1 MTGVAVRSATAVDQ
15 DATLDLIEELFEPP
29 GVRPR
34 GYTPERAREGVRY
47 CTESSQAD
55 ILLAEVDGVIVGLA
69 TVYVD
74 FPSIRFGVRCYLQ
87 DLVVASTSRGEGIGR
102 LLLDAATDW
111 ARERGCSHLQL
122 DSGLGRKDAHRFYL
136 ANGMEQDAFVFLRG
150 LEREP

>member
-1 MTGVAVRSATAVDQ
+1 MTAVAVRPATAADQ
-15 DATLDLIEELFEPP
+15 DATLNLIEELLEPP

-47 CTESSQAD
+47 CIESSQAD

-74 FPSIRFGVRCYLQ
+74 FPAIRFGVRCYLQ

-102 LLLDAATDW
+102 LLLDAAAGW

-136 ANGMEQDAFVFLRG
+136 ANGMEQDSLVFTRIVEG
-150 LEREP
+150 ET

>member
-1 MTGVAVRSATAVDQ
+1 MTGVAVRSVTAADQ
-15 DATLDLIEELFEPP
+15 DATLDLIEELFQPP

-47 CTESSQAD
+47 CLESSQAD

-102 LLLDAATDW
+102 LLLDAATGW

-136 ANGMEQDAFVFLRG
+136 ANGMEQDAFVFIRG

>member
-1 MTGVAVRSATAVDQ
+1 MTGVAVRSATAADQ

-29 GVRPR
+29 GARPR

-47 CTESSQAD
+47 CIERSQAD

-69 TVYVD
+69 TVYVE

-102 LLLDAATDW
+102 LRLDAAAGW
-111 ARERGCSHLQL
+111 ARERGCSYLQL

-136 ANGMEQDAFVFLRG
+136 ANGMEQWALVFTRIVEG
-150 LEREP
+150 ET

>member
-1 MTGVAVRSATAVDQ
+1 MTGVAVRSATAADQ
-15 DATLDLIEELFEPP
+15 DATLDLIEELFQPP

-47 CTESSQAD
+47 CLESSQAD

-102 LLLDAATDW
+102 LLLDAATGW

-136 ANGMEQDAFVFLRG
+136 ANGMEQDAFVFIRG
-150 LEREP
+150 LKREP